1 MNGDDEPAEVKAA
14 LAEAIAQLPAD
25 FRAMLP
31 TNSEGRPQVEIVHAL
46 YRYESPRPGQFRWI
60 EVREP
65 STDEWD
71 AAMAAH
77 GNVYSLTRGL
87 DGFPSFAWGDLRNAR
102 DELLRQL
109 RDQTRPSE
117 WMAQLIEYRII
128 NYSTALK
135 LYHEHVS
142 AQVKRT
148 ADDDV
153 KGQVEAA
160 FSETYDRS
168 FGYRLMYWMC
178 NAFQHGVRGL
188 VSLQMTA
195 RPAAGSDTERESEAY
210 AHLEKVAFAASRAN
224 AAVRRQIREV
234 DDDIDLFELGEEAFA
249 EARALNA
256 RLTPLLHPG
265 APAAAQCSCSTSRNS
280 VENGRTFTCMSV
292 VFRRGDSLR
301 RGAWTVS
308 GLPTSPDRRAS
319 ASSTK
324 QGHRRM
330 RWRSCP
336 RITPLPVRRPESLSR
351 HGRRTQAPLPR
362 RRTGYGGARAI
373 PKSGAGVRQGIPVG
387 RSGLRA
393 PDRRSGLTV
402 AGIPLG
408 LVSKARRRRGHRQDH
423 PRLTPAPPTASAIRE
438 ERP

>member
-1 MNGDDEPAEVKAA
+1 MNGDDEPAEVEAA

-31 TNSEGRPQVEIVHAL
+31 TNSEGQPQVEIVHAL
-46 YRYESPRPGQFRWI
+46 YRHESPRPGEFKWI
-60 EVREP
+60 EVREL

-71 AAMAAH
+71 AAIAAH

-135 LYHEHVS
+135 LYHEYVS

-168 FGYRLMYWMC
+168 FGYRLMYTMR

-188 VSLQMTA
+188 VSLRMTA
-195 RPAAGSDTERESEAY
+195 RLAAGSDTERELEAY

-224 AAVRRQIREV
+224 AAVRRQVREV
-234 DDDIDLFELGEEAFA
+234 DDDIDLFELGEEASA
-249 EARALNA
+249 EVRALHA

-265 APAAAQCSCSTSRNS
+265 APAAAQLLMQYIEELGGERPHFHMY
-280 VENGRTFTCMSV
+280 VR
-292 VFRRGDSLR
+292 
-301 RGAWTVS
+301 
-308 GLPTSPDRRAS
+308 GLPTRGLLETRSLDRVGFDYVARQAGKRVIYEAGAPADALAVLPTYPSSNSPA
-319 ASSTK
+319 
-324 QGHRRM
+324 
-330 RWRSCP
+330 
-336 RITPLPVRRPESLSR
+336 
-351 HGRRTQAPLPR
+351 
-362 RRTGYGGARAI
+362 
-373 PKSGAGVRQGIPVG
+373 
-387 RSGLRA
+387 
-393 PDRRSGLTV
+393 
-402 AGIPLG
+402 
-408 LVSKARRRRGHRQDH
+408 
-423 PRLTPAPPTASAIRE
+423 
-438 ERP
+438 